1 MEAAR
6 TAVVRGHNV
15 TLFEKTGELGG
26 SILGCCLVPGKD
38 KMKWFAD
45 WLRRQISKM
54 DNIKVKLNYMPTLE
68 ELKKFDVVLNTTGA
82 SSYVPEIFG
91 DIDSVIPFEKVM
103 ACPKVKCEYNPG
115 NRKPAKVGEIQNSL
129 ISSKQMKTGI
139 TIAIPIGNNRI
150 FFTFTGGNEYL
161 NFYDLDLGKIVKST
175 HLHISSF
182 YLLKNL
188 QDDVLRILKYLKS
201 LNITT
206 SFDTGYDPKEN
217 WQRQKI
223 FKILEYIDI
232 FMLNEIEALNITNKK
247 NIVETINLLSKY
259 CPIVII
265 KLGPKG
271 LVAKDSRGVKSK
283 TIFLLPYDVDV
294 VDTSC
299 CGDCFDA
306 GFIYGYLKDYDF
318 EKNLDFANACGSLQ
332 ASKLGSYKFKGVF
345 EIENLMK
352 VTKKVNL
359 N

>member
-1 MEAAR
+1 MTISKKVFLIGDINIDLAL
-6 TAVVRGHNV
+6 RGLKQDMANINWKV
-15 TLFEKTGELGG
+15 GPELKIDDFSFEIGGSGFNFIKALSSFGVEVDFYGKTGDDFFGDY
-26 SILGCCLVPGKD
+26 INK
-38 KMKWFAD
+38 
-45 WLRRQISKM
+45 
-54 DNIKVKLNYMPTLE
+54 Y
-68 ELKKFDVVLNTTGA
+68 LKK
-82 SSYVPEIFG
+82 
-91 DIDSVIPFEKVM
+91 EK
-103 ACPKVKCEYNPG
+103 
-115 NRKPAKVGEIQNSL
+115 IQNSL

-139 TIAIPIGNNRI
+139 TIVIPIGNNRT

-182 YLLKNL
+182 YLLKSL

-306 GFIYGYLKDYDF
+306 GFIYGYLKGYDF